1 MNLENL
7 LNAPAQNAGNREQL
21 FALLAMG
28 MIESLSRGQIGP
40 TEAVETF
47 FNAENCA
54 FVRKRLKGKSADRLM
69 SHGVQLPD
77 LFDVLPP
84 EEAHREF
91 QRELESMRRLGLDVL
106 DASRKLR
113 ETHSTPSKILR

>member
-7 LNAPAQNAGNREQL
+7 LNVSDKNSGSQEKL

-47 FNAENCA
+47 FNAENCV

-106 DASRKLR
+106 DCSRKLR
-113 ETHSTPSKILR
+113 ETHSTTSTIPR